1 MKVLKGT
8 LRETRFSYPDS
19 SSGPKA
25 IKETTYKE
33 NEVTYMADEL
43 GLHKISN
50 PDQERLAVSLHRELT
65 LHILLCS
72 DGPIPAM

>member
-8 LRETRFSYPDS
+8 LLETRFSYPDAT
-19 SSGPKA
+19 SGPKP
-25 IKETTYKE
+25 IKETTYHE

-50 PDQERLAVSLHRELT
+50 LDHERLAVSLHRE
-65 LHILLCS
+65 
-72 DGPIPAM
+72 